1 MTLGS
6 EAARGGV
13 AGGACACARVWTR
26 YGTRAQSPWHCVTA
40 TLGQASAILDNR
52 KHRLTDR
59 ALPPERTALSLVW
72 YTWEQPWGTD
82 HQPQELQGSCPTRSP
97 QGSTTQG
104 GATVASHWNLG
115 IEESKAT
122 QTPEPCPHMPEST
135 TDTEHGVNK
144 GPPALLSEATR
155 NQTQSFMKPG
165 DLLT

>member
-82 HQPQELQGSCPTRSP
+82 HQPQELQGSCLAQCQALVFKKANYFYSI
-97 QGSTTQG
+97 TTIKKLSFTMSDG
-104 GATVASHWNLG
+104 LG
-115 IEESKAT
+115 
-122 QTPEPCPHMPEST
+122 
-135 TDTEHGVNK
+135 
-144 GPPALLSEATR
+144 
-155 NQTQSFMKPG
+155 
-165 DLLT
+165 